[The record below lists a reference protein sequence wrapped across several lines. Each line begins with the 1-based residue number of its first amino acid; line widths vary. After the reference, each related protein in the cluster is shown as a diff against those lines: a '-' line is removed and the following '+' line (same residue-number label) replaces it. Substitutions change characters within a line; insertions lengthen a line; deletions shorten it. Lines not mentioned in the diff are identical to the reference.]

1 MRAFVRETKR
11 EIKAVRAKNAE
22 LEKDIETIDDEWRV
36 HDVRVRL
43 DEIARLNYQLE
54 MIRQEKRPCE
64 RRDCTDTRRK
74 YKEATNKLN
83 DYS

>member
-11 EIKAVRAKNAE
+11 EIKAVRARDAE
-22 LEKDIETIDDEWRV
+22 LEKDIEKIDDEWRV

-54 MIRQEKRPCE
+54 MIRREKRTCE
-64 RRDCTDTRRK
+64 RRDCTDIRRK
-74 YKEATNKLN
+74 YKEATKDLW
-83 DYS
+83 SHH